1 MTDSH
6 FQKDPADINSEC
18 LPFFMAS
25 TTKNPRHHMNRS
37 LWKKA
42 EWLGNVLP
50 GFSLCLVHPRWD
62 PEEVR
67 NLEAPV
73 DTDQVCSHTTQNT
86 PDLIDLG
93 SWAGSSLVSMDE
105 RSTDIDQK
113 SLPLCQNDQDRE
125 AKQDRKQTSYSSQT
139 PQETLCPTP
148 SPASKSPE
156 PRLLALPGCSEVPQ
170 PPSWDNIR
178 KGQVGSQDPNPSR

>member
-6 FQKDPADINSEC
+6 FQKDPVDIHSDC
-18 LPFFMAS
+18 LPFLMAS

-42 EWLGNVLP
+42 ECLGNVLP
-50 GFSLCLVHPRWD
+50 GFSLCLVYPRWD

-67 NLEAPV
+67 NPEVRNPE
-73 DTDQVCSHTTQNT
+73 DQVCSHTTQNV
-86 PDLIDLG
+86 PDFIDLR

-105 RSTDIDQK
+105 RSIDTDQK

-139 PQETLCPTP
+139 PQEMLCPTP
-148 SPASKSPE
+148 SPASKGPE
-156 PRLLALPGCSEVPQ
+156 PRLPACQAVVRCLNILPGTTSE
-170 PPSWDNIR
+170 
-178 KGQVGSQDPNPSR
+178 KAK

>member
-1 MTDSH
+1 MV
-6 FQKDPADINSEC
+6 C
-18 LPFFMAS
+18 AS
-25 TTKNPRHHMNRS
+25 LEAWPTLQITVENGFVHS
-37 LWKKA
+37 QEKA

-93 SWAGSSLVSMDE
+93 S
-105 RSTDIDQK
+105 
-113 SLPLCQNDQDRE
+113 
-125 AKQDRKQTSYSSQT
+125 
-139 PQETLCPTP
+139 
-148 SPASKSPE
+148 
-156 PRLLALPGCSEVPQ
+156 
-170 PPSWDNIR
+170 
-178 KGQVGSQDPNPSR
+178 